1 MKNKIFFLIIAIF
14 LITFASPVWAYVMS
28 STNYELQRDSLNFI
42 GGLSTSTTYDL
53 EQTGGEI
60 GTGLSTSTTY
70 QTNAGFQ
77 QLDETTYVALTVA
90 DSSVSLSPSINSTLG
105 GIANGSTIA
114 TVRTSGALGYT
125 LQIKAGSAPALVSGI
140 NSFADYVKAGADPD
154 YTWSVTSAASGFG
167 FTPEGSDI
175 TSTYRDDGATC
186 NIGGVADNPN
196 ACWDELTTSDKTIAQ
211 SAAADVVGTA
221 TTIKLRAEAGA
232 DVNQSAGSY
241 SATVTLT
248 AYTN

>member
-1 MKNKIFFLIIAIF
+1 MKNKLTFLIVAVF
-14 LITFASPVWAYVMS
+14 LAALASPAWAYVMS
-28 STNYELQRDSLNFI
+28 STNFELQRDSLNFT

-70 QTNAGFQ
+70 QANAGFQ
-77 QLDETTYVALTVA
+77 QMDEAVYITLTIA
-90 DSSVSLSPSINSTLG
+90 DASVSLTPSITTASG
-105 GIANGSTIA
+105 GTANGSTVA
-114 TVRTSGALGYT
+114 TARTNNSLGYT
-125 LQIKAGSAPALVSGI
+125 LQIKAGSAPALVSGA
-140 NSFADYVKAGADPD
+140 NSFIDYVKAGANPD
-154 YTWSVTSAASGFG
+154 FTWSVAAASSGFG

-175 TSTYRDDGATC
+175 TSTYKDDGLAC
-186 NIGGVADNPN
+186 NTGLLNTPN
-196 ACWDELTTSDKTIAQ
+196 ACWDEFTTSNKTIAQ
-211 SAAADVVGTA
+211 SAVASTGGTA

-232 DVNQSAGSY
+232 AAAQSSGSY